1 MRLRRQDPV
10 NMVAVLA
17 AAIGLCL
24 LAGACGTAPH
34 GESLGPQQE
43 TSSTGAPWD
52 GLTGPAR
59 EAALLDAA
67 KREGELSVYSAF
79 NDEKAMAD
87 AFSAKYGIKVNVYN
101 ANSETVLQ
109 RVVQEAA
116 AKRLGNDVLVAPA
129 TDMTAVES
137 EGLLGGYDSEYRD
150 AMPDAGKSA
159 GWTGVRRLAFVAGFN
174 TGTLSPGD
182 LPADYSG
189 FADPRWDGRISL
201 EYSDIDWYAT
211 LRQYYRKRG
220 MSPEEFSSMFA
231 RVAANA
237 KTAKG
242 HTVQAELLAA
252 GQFDVALSVY
262 TQSID
267 RLAAKGAAVS
277 FGQGSGHI
285 VNPVVVRYDAGGV
298 MRGTD
303 NPAGAALYLDFQLGS
318 DGAAV
323 DRQLRA
329 LPPLA
334 AEHDPLA
341 GAEVIDVDVDDFV
354 AERRAIAD
362 EYNRLVTGS

>member
-1 MRLRRQDPV
+1 MRFREPV
-10 NMVAVLA
+10 AMVAV
-17 AAIGLCL
+17 IGLSL
-24 LAGACGTAPH
+24 LSGACGTAPQ
-34 GESLGPQQE
+34 GNSDGPQQE
-43 TSSTGAPWD
+43 SVSAGQPWD
-52 GLTGPAR
+52 GLTGSAR
-59 EAALLDAA
+59 ESALLEAA
-67 KREGELSVYSAF
+67 KREGDLNVYSAF
-79 NDEKAMAD
+79 NDEQEMAD

-116 AKRLGNDVLVAPA
+116 AKKLGNDVLVAPA
-129 TDMTAVES
+129 ADMTAVES
-137 EGLLGGYDSEYRD
+137 QGLLGEYDSDYRD
-150 AMPDAGKSA
+150 AMPEAGKSA

-174 TGTLSPGD
+174 TDKLSPGN

-189 FADPRWDGRISL
+189 FADPRWNGRISL

-211 LRQYYRKRG
+211 LRRYYRDRG
-220 MSPEEFSSMFA
+220 MSPGEFTSMFT

-285 VNPVVVRYDAGGV
+285 VDPVVVRYDAGGV

-303 NPAGAALYLDFQLGS
+303 NPAGAALYLDFQLGP

-323 DRQLRA
+323 DRRLRA

-334 AEHDPLA
+334 TEHDPLA
-341 GAEVIDVDVDDFV
+341 GAEVVDMDVASFV
-354 AERRAIAD
+354 AERPEIAD
-362 EYNRLVTGS
+362 EYNRLVAGS